1 MPIPMIKMA
10 TIGLLPS
17 PLKIMYYKLT
27 GAKIG
32 KGVSIGLLS
41 IINSK
46 SIEIGD
52 DTKIGSLSFITC
64 KKLKIGKRVKI
75 NMMVAIETGEVS
87 VDNDSTIME
96 QVVIGGM
103 ITSRSKIF
111 IGKRVK
117 IFPYS
122 FLNPTE
128 EIVIEDDVGIGGAN
142 YIFTH
147 GSWQSILDGF
157 PVSFGPVTIKKGT
170 WFPWRVF
177 VMPNVTVGENATI
190 GAGSIITKDIPSHCL
205 AAGSPA
211 KVLKQGDEYL
221 KKYSREEKINIV
233 HTILLE
239 YEDFLR
245 YKYEKYSNLINLSKT
260 KDSTQVSISFIDKR
274 MITFVEKFNENLN
287 SDVVITFDK
296 LKDEEIN
303 KLIKENKIWFDL
315 ESKKTF
321 YYKDLIWLETKD
333 FFSRYGIRFEIES

>member
-1 MPIPMIKMA
+1 MAIPIIKML
-10 TIGLLPS
+10 TVGILPS
-17 PLKIMYYKLT
+17 PLKVLYYKLT

-32 KGVSIGLLS
+32 KGVSIGFFS

-46 SIEIGD
+46 EIEIGD
-52 DTKIGSLSFITC
+52 HAKIGHFSFITC
-64 KKLKIGKRVKI
+64 RKLHLGKRVRI

-103 ITSRSKIF
+103 LTPRSSIT

-128 EIVIEDDVGIGGAN
+128 AIIIEDDVGIGGAN

-147 GSWQSILDGF
+147 GSWQSIIDGF

-177 VMPNVTVGENATI
+177 VMPNVTVGEYCTI
-190 GAGSIITKDIPSHCL
+190 GAGSIITKSIPARSL

-211 KVLKQGDEYL
+211 KVLRQGDEYI
-221 KKYSREEKINIV
+221 KQYSSEEKIGIINNIL
-233 HTILLE
+233 TE
-239 YEDFLR
+239 FTEFLK
-245 YKYEKYSNLINLSKT
+245 YKYIEKAEKIYSTSENDLFNIWVWDGRKICFSKGNTDNINA
-260 KDSTQVSISFIDKR
+260 DAIIY
-274 MITFVEKFNENLN
+274 FNEISEDLE
-287 SDVVITFDK
+287 K
-296 LKDEEIN
+296 QLMKDQ
-303 KLIKENKIWFDL
+303 KIWFDI
-315 ESKKTF
+315 EGKKTCF
-321 YYKDLIWLETKD
+321 SKDPLWKEIIH
-333 FFSRYGIRFEIES
+333 FFSRYGIRFEIK